1 MSTVQDILDH
11 ALRLQP
17 SERAT
22 IASQLLASLPD
33 DLEVSESGI
42 ESAWADEANHR
53 LAEYRAGRGHAV
65 EWNEALRQVRDALPT
80 GKSS

>member
-33 DLEVSESGI
+33 DLDESEFGV
-42 ESAWADEANHR
+42 ESAWSEEANHR
-53 LAEYRAGRGHAV
+53 LSEYRAGRGHAV
-65 EWNEALRQVRDALPT
+65 EWNEALQQVRDALPT